1 MPGGDGIDLLTRVKR
16 APQTKSVPVIVMSA
30 DANPDL
36 PQRALALGA
45 SDFLHKPLDLE
56 QLLASLKSSLQLTDL
71 GQASAPAADPAP
83 THAVAAVDCAPND
96 GPKILVAEDDP
107 FHQRVLEKFLPKWGY
122 QIETAADGNRA
133 LEILRSP
140 DAPRLALLDWMMPG
154 MDGPSICRELRH
166 QQTREYTYII
176 LLTARNKKQDLIEGL
191 EAGADDYLVKP
202 FDANELQ
209 ARLRTGA
216 RILQL
221 QRDLL
226 KTQDDLRH
234 EATHDALTQL
244 CNRRFI
250 LQQLNHELVRGERET
265 RPTGVLLVDVDNFKL
280 LNDTLGHQAGDVAL
294 REVARRLKATVRS
307 YDFVGRYGGE
317 EFLVL
322 AHGCEEQDAMAL
334 GERLREAVAGTPIE
348 LNGSKLTTTIS
359 VGVTTT
365 DLAGRAADALLASA
379 DDALYKAKQ
388 RGRNRVQVFH
398 MREGSVIPPCALE
411 PAASAQISAQRQQ
424 SISALGKIV

>member
-1 MPGGDGIDLLTRVKR
+1 M
-16 APQTKSVPVIVMSA
+16 
-30 DANPDL
+30 
-36 PQRALALGA
+36 
-45 SDFLHKPLDLE
+45 
-56 QLLASLKSSLQLTDL
+56 
-71 GQASAPAADPAP
+71 
-83 THAVAAVDCAPND
+83 
-96 GPKILVAEDDP
+96 
-107 FHQRVLEKFLPKWGY
+107 
-122 QIETAADGNRA
+122 
-133 LEILRSP
+133 
-140 DAPRLALLDWMMPG
+140 
-154 MDGPSICRELRH
+154 
-166 QQTREYTYII
+166 
-176 LLTARNKKQDLIEGL
+176 EGL

-202 FDANELQ
+202 FDASELQ

-216 RILQL
+216 RILRL

-226 KTQDDLRH
+226 KTQDELSY

-250 LQQLNHELVRGERET
+250 LQQLDHELARGARET

-294 REVARRLKATVRS
+294 REVARRLKATLRS

-322 AHGCEEQDAMAL
+322 AHGCEEENALAL
-334 GERLREAVAGTPIE
+334 GERLREAVAGVPID
-348 LNGSKLTTTIS
+348 LNGAKLTTTIS

-379 DDALYKAKQ
+379 DNALYKAKQ

-398 MREGSVIPPCALE
+398 IREGFGAPVSALE
-411 PAASAQISAQRQQ
+411 PAASARISAQQPQ
-424 SISALGKIV
+424 SISALSKVV